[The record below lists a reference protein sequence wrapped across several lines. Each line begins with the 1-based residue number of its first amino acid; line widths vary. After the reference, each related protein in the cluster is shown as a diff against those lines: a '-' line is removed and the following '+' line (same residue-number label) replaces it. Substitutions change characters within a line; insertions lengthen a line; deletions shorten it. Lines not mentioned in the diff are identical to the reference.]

1 MTPAGDGGR
10 QIPAMGTRKLF
21 AVLLYV
27 CSALGAIDSLRIL
40 RLVRAARIHRADTGD
55 FTGVNLGLAFLAVL
69 APLSLI
75 ALLVALWLWPV
86 SGWLA
91 RSRSRSLES

>member
-1 MTPAGDGGR
+1 MTAAGDEKGSPSGS
-10 QIPAMGTRKLF
+10 GDHKLF
-21 AVLLYV
+21 AILLYFF
-27 CSALGAIDSLRIL
+27 SALGASDSLRIL

-55 FTGVNLGLAFLAVL
+55 FTGVNLGLAYLAVL